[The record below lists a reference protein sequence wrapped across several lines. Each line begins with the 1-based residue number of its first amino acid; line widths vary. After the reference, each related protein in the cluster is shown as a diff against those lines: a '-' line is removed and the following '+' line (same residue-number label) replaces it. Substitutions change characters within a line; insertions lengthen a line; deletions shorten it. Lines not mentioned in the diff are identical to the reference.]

1 LKVVW
6 KWHWI
11 CEFITDSYY
20 AAENGQ
26 RINTNSVDRLP
37 VEVAQQAKRV
47 RQFAG

>member
-1 LKVVW
+1 M
-6 KWHWI
+6 
-11 CEFITDSYY
+11 TDHYC

-26 RINTNSVDRLP
+26 QINTNSVDRLP